1 MRFDE
6 YQTNDRRL
14 VILKALEAAAQY
26 KANAYLLRRYCD
38 AVGHVVSAD
47 QLATDLAWLQE
58 QGLVTARADRDVT
71 VAELTARGLDV
82 ASGRANQPG
91 VARPQ
96 PGA

>member
-1 MRFDE
+1 MSFADF
-6 YQTNDRRL
+6 QTNDRRL

-47 QLATDLAWLQE
+47 QLSTDLAWLHE
-58 QGLVTARADRDVT
+58 QGLVIARADRDVT
-71 VAELTARGLDV
+71 VAELTPRGLDV
-82 ASGRANQPG
+82 ATGRAHQPG